1 VRRLARP
8 FLTALLLA
16 QAGLTLAP
24 LVVPAAAFAQAGPV
38 KRGGAKEFTP
48 PTEEE
53 RKVANRKAKADLGEY
68 GAKKEAKKP
77 FPWMAVMMASVIVIG
92 TLALLY
98 TFYKGFAKETY
109 ADTGGAAPGE
119 AGAEAEAGGGGAKG
133 GDLTPKDRV
142 LGVVQRAGSW
152 VAAGRVAAGAKVEI
166 TEAAALL
173 EELAS
178 EGHLESGRDG
188 EGRMMY
194 RAPAG
199 EA

>member
-1 VRRLARP
+1 MRRLARP
-8 FLTALLLA
+8 LLTALFVA

-24 LVVPAAAFAQAGPV
+24 LLVPAAAFAQAGPV

-53 RKVANRKAKADLGEY
+53 RKVANRKAKTDLGEY
-68 GAKKEAKKP
+68 GVKKETKKP
-77 FPWMAVMMASVIVIG
+77 FPWMPVMMACVIIIG
-92 TLALLY
+92 TFALLM

-119 AGAEAEAGGGGAKG
+119 AGAGSEVAGGAKG

-178 EGHLESGRDG
+178 EGHVESGRDG

-194 RAPAG
+194 RAPSAD
-199 EA
+199 A